1 MTPRSCLAYDGALHQ
16 PQATPTETSDE
27 GDGMTEF
34 ATSSGSPRGGMKFK
48 HILLLLLL
56 AFGGGAGLSWWLADR
71 YGWLDTDPVA
81 VAAAPAP
88 TKGVSADRPNVAPL
102 AGPLSPSA
110 MDSAIAAGNTA
121 RAEGLLVAI
130 AARRAIDAGTPLGYL
145 GDQLRL
151 RFGSN
156 QPQAVLTILQAS
168 AAPVTVQSL
177 QSELT
182 AIENLLV
189 TGSPEETVW
198 ATVQREFSELFVLR
212 KSDSPSPAPT
222 QRMLRV
228 HALVESANLR
238 GAIAEISAMP
248 GASAPA
254 AQAWLTRARRYDD
267 TRKALDVLERS
278 ALAAPPMPVPT
289 PVPAPIMDAPVP
301 TFDPPNNIIP
311 E

>member
-1 MTPRSCLAYDGALHQ
+1 
-16 PQATPTETSDE
+16 
-27 GDGMTEF
+27 MTEF
-34 ATSSGSPRGGMKFK
+34 ANNSTAPRGGMKFK
-48 HILLLLLL
+48 HILLLIFL

-71 YGWLDTDPVA
+71 YGWLEGDLA
-81 VAAAPAP
+81 VAAAPVENRKDDAIAAP
-88 TKGVSADRPNVAPL
+88 PPLIDPRFDPL
-102 AGPLSPSA
+102 APSA

-130 AARRAIDAGTPLGYL
+130 AARRAIEAGIPLGYL
-145 GDQLRL
+145 TDQLRL
-151 RFGSN
+151 RFGTN

-168 AAPVTVQSL
+168 ATPVTVQQL

-182 AIENLLV
+182 AIENLLI
-189 TGSPEETVW
+189 TGSRQENIW
-198 ATVQREFSELFVLR
+198 ATIQREFAELFVLR

-238 GAIAEISAMP
+238 GAIAEISSMP

-254 AQAWLTRARRYDD
+254 AQAWLTRAKRYDE
-267 TRKALDVLERS
+267 TQRALDILERS

-289 PVPAPIMDAPVP
+289 PVPAPVREGPGPQSGAP
-301 TFDPPNNIIP
+301 DNIIP

>member
-1 MTPRSCLAYDGALHQ
+1 
-16 PQATPTETSDE
+16 
-27 GDGMTEF
+27 MTEF

-48 HILLLLLL
+48 HILLLLIL

-71 YGWLDTDPVA
+71 YGWLDADPVA
-81 VAAAPAP
+81 VTAAP
-88 TKGVSADRPNVAPL
+88 TKGTSIVGPNVAPL
-102 AGPLSPSA
+102 VEQLSPSA

-145 GDQLRL
+145 TDQLRL

-189 TGSPEETVW
+189 TGSSEETVW
-198 ATVQREFSELFVLR
+198 ATIQREFSELFVLR

-222 QRMLRV
+222 QRLLRV

-238 GAIAEISAMP
+238 GAIAEVSAMP

-254 AQAWLTRARRYDD
+254 AQAWLNRAKRYED

-278 ALAAPPMPVPT
+278 ALAAPPMPVPAPT
-289 PVPAPIMDAPVP
+289 LAPIMDAPVP
-301 TFDPPNNIIP
+301 TFETPNNIIP

>member
-1 MTPRSCLAYDGALHQ
+1 
-16 PQATPTETSDE
+16 
-27 GDGMTEF
+27 MTEF

-48 HILLLLLL
+48 HILLLLIL

-71 YGWLDTDPVA
+71 YGWLDADPVA
-81 VAAAPAP
+81 GTAAP
-88 TKGVSADRPNVAPL
+88 TKGTSVVGPNVAPL
-102 AGPLSPSA
+102 VEQLSPSA

-145 GDQLRL
+145 TDQLRL

-198 ATVQREFSELFVLR
+198 ATIQREFSELFVLR

-222 QRMLRV
+222 QRILRV

-238 GAIAEISAMP
+238 GAIAEVSAMP

-254 AQAWLTRARRYDD
+254 AQAWLTRAKRYED

-278 ALAAPPMPVPT
+278 ALAAPPMPVPAPT
-289 PVPAPIMDAPVP
+289 PAPIMDAPVP
-301 TFDPPNNIIP
+301 TFETPNNIIP

>member
-1 MTPRSCLAYDGALHQ
+1 
-16 PQATPTETSDE
+16 
-27 GDGMTEF
+27 MTEF
-34 ATSSGSPRGGMKFK
+34 ATSSASPRGGIKFK
-48 HILLLLLL
+48 HILFLLLI

-71 YGWLDTDPVA
+71 YGWLDSDPVA
-81 VAAAPAP
+81 VAASTAP
-88 TKGVSADRPNVAPL
+88 TKGLSADRPNVAPL
-102 AGPLSPSA
+102 VEPLSPSA

-145 GDQLRL
+145 SDQLRL
-151 RFGSN
+151 RFGAN

-168 AAPVTVQSL
+168 ATPVTVQAL

-182 AIENLLV
+182 ALENLLV

-198 ATVQREFSELFVLR
+198 ATIQREFSELFVLR

-222 QRMLRV
+222 QRMLRA

-238 GAIAEISAMP
+238 GAIAEISVMP

-254 AQAWLTRARRYDD
+254 AQAWLTRAKRYDD

-278 ALAAPPMPVPT
+278 ALAAPPMPFPA
-289 PVPAPIMDAPVP
+289 PAPAPAPAPIMDSPVP
-301 TFDPPNNIIP
+301 TIDPPNSIIP

>member
-1 MTPRSCLAYDGALHQ
+1 
-16 PQATPTETSDE
+16 
-27 GDGMTEF
+27 MTEF

-48 HILLLLLL
+48 HILLLLIL
-56 AFGGGAGLSWWLADR
+56 AFGGGAVLSWWLADR
-71 YGWLDTDPVA
+71 YGWLDADPVA
-81 VAAAPAP
+81 ATAAP
-88 TKGVSADRPNVAPL
+88 TKGTSVVGPNVAPL
-102 AGPLSPSA
+102 VEQLSPSA

-145 GDQLRL
+145 TDQLRL

-189 TGSPEETVW
+189 TGSREETVW
-198 ATVQREFSELFVLR
+198 ATIQREFSELFVLR

-222 QRMLRV
+222 QRLLRV

-238 GAIAEISAMP
+238 GAIAEISVMP
-248 GASAPA
+248 GASAPS
-254 AQAWLTRARRYDD
+254 AQAWLTRAKRYED

-278 ALAAPPMPVPT
+278 ALAAPPMPVPA
-289 PVPAPIMDAPVP
+289 PAPAPIMDAPVP
-301 TFDPPNNIIP
+301 TLETPNNIIP